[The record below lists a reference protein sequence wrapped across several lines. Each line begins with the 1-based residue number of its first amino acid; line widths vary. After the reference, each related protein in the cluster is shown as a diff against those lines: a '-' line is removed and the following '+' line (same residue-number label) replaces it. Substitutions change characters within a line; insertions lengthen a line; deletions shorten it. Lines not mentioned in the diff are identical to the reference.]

1 MGIFNEFNKKEKPVF
16 TGSRFG
22 FGSGGGGGG
31 PAGTLKIQGT
41 GGTIITD
48 TAGDRIIHYITN
60 PAHNFT
66 ADATISDARIVVVG
80 GGAAGGAEHGGGGG
94 AGKVVYTASDYTIQA
109 GTHPISLGAGAS
121 FNGPSGP
128 GNDGQ
133 KSRGGDGST
142 TTFTV
147 NSTPIQAIGGGG
159 GGTYN
164 NNKDGK
170 AGGSS
175 GGGGAPNGGG
185 GAVTANPPI
194 PGDFTAVGYSGG
206 GGSDNNPAQLAGG
219 GGGGGGGAGE
229 NGGGSAGGDGGAGFT
244 LPWFTPDVGVAG
256 KVAGG
261 GGGAG
266 YQEANSPNSPN
277 ALAGANVPTVEGGA
291 GRGGFGPEDG
301 GLSMNPFFGN
311 GPGGGENATAGTG
324 SGGGGSR
331 NNTPGGGGAG
341 GSGCVIISYGPSL

>member
-41 GGTIITD
+41 GGTIITN
-48 TAGDRIIHYITN
+48 TAADRIIHYITN
-60 PAHNFT
+60 PAHNFV

-94 AGKVVYTASDYTIQA
+94 AGKVVYTASNYTIQA
-109 GTHPISLGAGAS
+109 GTHPVSLGAGAS

-128 GNDGQ
+128 GGDGQ

-164 NNKDGK
+164 NNAPGLG
-170 AGGSS
+170 GGSG
-175 GGGGAPNGGG
+175 GGGGAPNGAGG
-185 GAVTANPPI
+185 PANSNPA
-194 PGDFTAVGYSGG
+194 PGDFTVVGYDGG
-206 GGSDNNPAQLAGG
+206 DGSDANPAQLAGG
-219 GGGGGGGAGE
+219 GGGGGGGAGG
-229 NGGGSAGGDGGAGFT
+229 NGGGSGGGDGGAGFS
-244 LPWFTPDVGVAG
+244 LPWFTPAVGVAG

-277 ALAGANVPTVEGGA
+277 ALAGSNVPTVEGGA
-291 GRGGFGPEDG
+291 GRGGFGPENNNV
-301 GLSMNPFFGN
+301 SMDPFFSN

-341 GSGCVIISYGPSL
+341 GSGCVIISYGPS

>member
-16 TGSRFG
+16 TGLKFG
-22 FGSGGGGGG
+22 FGASAGGG
-31 PAGTLKIQGT
+31 ATGTLKTQGT
-41 GGTIITD
+41 GGTIITN
-48 TAGDRIIHYITN
+48 TAADRIIHYITN
-60 PAHNFT
+60 PAHNFV
-66 ADATISDARIVVVG
+66 ADATISDARVVVVG
-80 GGAAGGAEHGGGGG
+80 GGGAGGAEHGGGGG
-94 AGKVVYTASDYTIQA
+94 AGKVVYTASNYTIQA
-109 GTHPISLGAGAS
+109 GTHPVSLGNGAN
-121 FNGPSGP
+121 FNPSTP
-128 GNDGQ
+128 GSDG
-133 KSRGGDGST
+133 SWNRGAPGST

-147 NSTPIQAIGGGG
+147 NSVPIQAIGGGG

-164 NNKDGK
+164 NNKDGL

-194 PGDFTAVGYSGG
+194 PGDFTAVGYPGG
-206 GGSDNNPAQLAGG
+206 GGSDANPAQLSGG
-219 GGGGGGGAGE
+219 GGGGGGGAGG
-229 NGGGSAGGDGGAGFT
+229 NGDGAGGGDGGPAFT

-277 ALAGANVPTVEGGA
+277 ALAGANVPAVEGGA
-291 GRGGFGPEDG
+291 GRGGFGPENDG
-301 GLSMNPFFGN
+301 VSMAPFFSH
-311 GPGGGENATAGTG
+311 GPGGGEDATAGTG
-324 SGGGGSR
+324 SGGGGAR